1 MSLLLENYQ
10 EVIMSLGEQA
20 IRQGLRCVVV
30 GASGGIGQALIDQL
44 LSDVEVSHVYGLS
57 RSLYVPNTREPDK
70 YSHLPVDY
78 SDEATIKAAADQLPA
93 AIDRVIVATGF
104 LHSDTLRPEKT
115 FKQLGADN
123 ITQNMLVN
131 VIGPTLIAKHF
142 LPKMRK
148 SNHAVF
154 AALSARVGS
163 IGDNQ
168 LGGWYSYRASKAALN
183 MMIKTF
189 SVELARAQP
198 QTTIIGLHP
207 GTVDTQLSLPFQRN
221 VPAGKLFTREYSA
234 ARLLD
239 VINNVSADDSGYCF
253 AWDGQRISE

>member
-1 MSLLLENYQ
+1 
-10 EVIMSLGEQA
+10 MSLGEQA
-20 IRQGLRCVVV
+20 IRQGLQCVVV

-44 LSDVEVSHVYGLS
+44 LSGSEVAQVYGLS
-57 RSLYVPNTREPDK
+57 RNYYAPNTGEPDR
-70 YSHLPVDY
+70 YCHLPVDY
-78 SDEATIKAAADQLPA
+78 SDEATISAAVEQLPSV
-93 AIDRVIVATGF
+93 IDRVIVATGF
-104 LHSDTLRPEKT
+104 LHNDTLRPEKT
-115 FKQLGADN
+115 FKQVDAEN

-148 SNHAVF
+148 SNKAVF

-189 SVELARAQP
+189 SVELARSQP

-207 GTVDTQLSLPFQRN
+207 GTVDTHLSSPFQRN
-221 VPAGKLFTREYSA
+221 VPEGKLFTREYSA

-239 VINNVSADDSGYCF
+239 VISKVSTEDSGYCF
-253 AWDGQRISE
+253 AWDGQRIPE